1 MLDPSMLQILPRI
14 MGVGEMGYVAKLQR
28 AYIYIY
34 IYVWYCL
41 VYLYSLLVALN
52 QTL

>member
-34 IYVWYCL
+34 VWYCL